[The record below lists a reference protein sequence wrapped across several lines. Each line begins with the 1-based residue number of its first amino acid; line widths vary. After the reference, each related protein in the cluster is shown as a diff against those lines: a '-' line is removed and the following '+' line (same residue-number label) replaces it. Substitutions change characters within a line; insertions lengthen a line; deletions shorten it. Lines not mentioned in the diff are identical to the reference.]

1 MGGRGVLF
9 EEIIFELICE
19 CEDSNVGKS
28 LVCIK
33 DGRKA
38 ARLEAEC
45 TRREKGCEDEWE
57 GFRGG
62 RVKEWGES

>member
-1 MGGRGVLF
+1 M
-9 EEIIFELICE
+9 
-19 CEDSNVGKS
+19 
-28 LVCIK
+28 CIK